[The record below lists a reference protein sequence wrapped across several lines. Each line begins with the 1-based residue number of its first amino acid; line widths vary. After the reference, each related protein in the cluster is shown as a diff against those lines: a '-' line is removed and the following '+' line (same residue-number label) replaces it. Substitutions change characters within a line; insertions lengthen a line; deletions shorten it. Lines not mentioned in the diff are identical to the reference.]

1 MKRVAIQGG
10 VGAYHEIAARE
21 YFKGEE
27 LEIVPCST
35 FKDIFIEAEKDPD
48 LIGIMAIE
56 NTIAGSLLQNHDL
69 LKLNKLQIAGEQKQ
83 RISHSLAV
91 LPGVKID
98 EVQEVMSHPMA
109 LMQCEEFLD
118 TLTGIKIVEHDD
130 TALAARD
137 IKEKNMRSTAAICS
151 SLAAKIYGLDILA
164 EGIETN
170 KRNFTRF
177 LILAKGDM
185 LREVQK
191 ENNINKSS
199 LVFILPHNEGRL
211 DTMEMVVNVPIKNQ
225 LIRTY
230 YSPHKARLD
239 SLAKIGE
246 KQAFNNLLDST
257 LSIVDS
263 LYAIAPGKFI
273 WPEGVKEAYSSVGGV
288 HHLDGEYTVFGEVIE
303 GLSVIDKIAALEVD
317 ERSRP
322 KTDAKIIR
330 IYVE

>member
-21 YFKGEE
+21 DFKGEE

-199 LVFILPHNEGRL
+199 LVFILPHNEGSLSKVLSVLSFYGINLTRIQSL
-211 DTMEMVVNVPIKNQ
+211 PIVGREWEYQFYIDLTFSDYNRYKQ
-225 LIRTY
+225 SIDAIMPLI
-230 YSPHKARLD
+230 S
-239 SLAKIGE
+239 
-246 KQAFNNLLDST
+246 NLKVL
-257 LSIVDS
+257 
-263 LYAIAPGKFI
+263 
-273 WPEGVKEAYSSVGGV
+273 
-288 HHLDGEYTVFGEVIE
+288 GEYREE
-303 GLSVIDKIAALEVD
+303 KHKMNQDQ
-317 ERSRP
+317 
-322 KTDAKIIR
+322 
-330 IYVE
+330 

>member
-199 LVFILPHNEGRL
+199 LVFILPHNEGSLSKVLSVLSFYGINLTRIQSL
-211 DTMEMVVNVPIKNQ
+211 PIVGREWEYQFYIDLTFSDYNRYKQ
-225 LIRTY
+225 SIDAIMPLI
-230 YSPHKARLD
+230 S
-239 SLAKIGE
+239 
-246 KQAFNNLLDST
+246 NLKVL
-257 LSIVDS
+257 
-263 LYAIAPGKFI
+263 
-273 WPEGVKEAYSSVGGV
+273 
-288 HHLDGEYTVFGEVIE
+288 GEYREE
-303 GLSVIDKIAALEVD
+303 KHKMNQDQ
-317 ERSRP
+317 
-322 KTDAKIIR
+322 
-330 IYVE
+330 

>member
-137 IKEKNMRSTAAICS
+137 IKKKNMRSTAAICS

-199 LVFILPHNEGRL
+199 LVFILPHNEGSLSKVLSVLSFYGINLTRIQSL
-211 DTMEMVVNVPIKNQ
+211 PIVGREWEYQFYIDLTFSDYNRYKQ
-225 LIRTY
+225 SIDAIMPLI
-230 YSPHKARLD
+230 S
-239 SLAKIGE
+239 
-246 KQAFNNLLDST
+246 NLKVL
-257 LSIVDS
+257 
-263 LYAIAPGKFI
+263 
-273 WPEGVKEAYSSVGGV
+273 
-288 HHLDGEYTVFGEVIE
+288 GEYREE
-303 GLSVIDKIAALEVD
+303 KHKMNQDQ
-317 ERSRP
+317 
-322 KTDAKIIR
+322 
-330 IYVE
+330 

>member
-199 LVFILPHNEGRL
+199 LVFILPHNVGSLSKVLSVLSFYGINLTRIQSLPIVGREWEYQFYIDL
-211 DTMEMVVNVPIKNQ
+211 TFSDYNRYKQSIDAIMP
-225 LIRTY
+225 LI
-230 YSPHKARLD
+230 S
-239 SLAKIGE
+239 
-246 KQAFNNLLDST
+246 NLKVL
-257 LSIVDS
+257 
-263 LYAIAPGKFI
+263 
-273 WPEGVKEAYSSVGGV
+273 
-288 HHLDGEYTVFGEVIE
+288 GEYREE
-303 GLSVIDKIAALEVD
+303 KHKMNQDQ
-317 ERSRP
+317 
-322 KTDAKIIR
+322 
-330 IYVE
+330 